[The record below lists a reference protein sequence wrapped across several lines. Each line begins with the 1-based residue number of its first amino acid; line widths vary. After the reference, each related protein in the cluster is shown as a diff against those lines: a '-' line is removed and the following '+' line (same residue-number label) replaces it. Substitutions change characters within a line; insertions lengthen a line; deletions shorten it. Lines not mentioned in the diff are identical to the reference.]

1 MQINFNNNEN
11 SNHIQD
17 TSASEYQQKCGIYQE
32 LFKQPQIVSQLSIKS
47 QNNLIRNANTGSP
60 AVFRQIK
67 KVNEPI
73 LSNPVVIMKYQMN
86 QRFQNQQTIQ
96 NLVREK
102 TNSDQRKELLSFFNE
117 NRYKYFSNND
127 LNAEKF
133 FVTRNRE
140 RIKDL
145 NFERIGIFKSKQPK
159 THVKHLRFFVN
170 DLKITEP
177 RFQNPLKVEQEQLS
191 QEQSFRKASHASH
204 NSKLS
209 SSDLVKE
216 TVPNFKETASA
227 NTVNQGRYENI
238 SKGTVNSPINN
249 NVGNNSFS
257 FGNLNPSYTQI
268 LSPQDRYQA
277 QMQQATPVQSYQNT
291 PSKLTAAAT
300 SPQQSSGQSKFQFTN
315 INNNDSNGIQQYSS
329 YDNNSDNKDTANMK
343 KLKQQYMNFVQQNF
357 NPKLQQAKLVNN
369 LIKEEKEES
378 ILEEEHN
385 QQQQQQ
391 EHQNQTEEIQKKLTI
406 LINPEHTS
414 DSRKSN
420 ERLPSLNQTKSS
432 KKQRVNIIDE
442 RDTIRNVNS
451 QQNIQTSERDLNNKK
466 KLTSDIFIPITSKND
481 IISPIN
487 QQSLNNKL
495 SSNKFQQQG
504 NLDNQK
510 SQVQILATKNSI
522 EFDNNYMVCMQIDK
536 ETDNEYIYSKQFQ
549 EQIKS
554 LEDEQKRLES
564 IENLFFL
571 KLSPEQ
577 YNYYH
582 SESFKIHRK
591 KMLLDTILKNKK
603 ITTRD
608 KKLIFL
614 NLLYQYNIKSR
625 LNSKEWCIEMTNF
638 LMNNKF
644 KYNLDEAAN
653 RKYERAHQKIVQLP
667 TFRDSRGEIYHESYN
682 FFHQLATPT
691 PISTESNE
699 VHYFPN
705 EIDPVKQQQQDK
717 KNLHIKRF
725 RPKQLSK
732 TYSHFQFQ
740 KIKY

>member
-1 MQINFNNNEN
+1 
-11 SNHIQD
+11 
-17 TSASEYQQKCGIYQE
+17 
-32 LFKQPQIVSQLSIKS
+32 
-47 QNNLIRNANTGSP
+47 
-60 AVFRQIK
+60 
-67 KVNEPI
+67 
-73 LSNPVVIMKYQMN
+73 MN

-96 NLVREK
+96 NQVREK

-177 RFQNPLKVEQEQLS
+177 RFQNPLKIQQEQLS

-209 SSDLVKE
+209 SSDLAKE
-216 TVPNFKETASA
+216 TVPNFKDGASA
-227 NTVNQGRYENI
+227 NSENQGRNENI

-249 NVGNNSFS
+249 NLGSNSFS

-277 QMQQATPVQSYQNT
+277 SAQMQQTTPIQSYQNT

-300 SPQQSSGQSKFQFTN
+300 SPQQSSGSSKFQFTN
-315 INNNDSNGIQQYSS
+315 INNIDSNKIQQYSS
-329 YDNNSDNKDTANMK
+329 YESSSENKDTANMK

-378 ILEEEHN
+378 IIEEEHN
-385 QQQQQQ
+385 QKQD
-391 EHQNQTEEIQKKLTI
+391 NQTQASQKKLRI
-406 LINPEHTS
+406 LVNPEHVS
-414 DSRKSN
+414 DNRKSN
-420 ERLPSLNQTKSS
+420 ERLPSLSQVKNN
-432 KKQRVNIIDE
+432 KKQRVNRVDE
-442 RDTIRNVNS
+442 RDQNKNINS
-451 QQNIQTSERDLNNKK
+451 QQNIACERDLNNKQ

-510 SQVQILATKNSI
+510 SQIQFLATKNSI

-549 EQIKS
+549 DQIRS

-571 KLSPEQ
+571 KLSPEE

-614 NLLYQYNIKSR
+614 NLLHQYNIKSR

-667 TFRDSRGEIYHESYN
+667 TFRDTRGEIYHESYN
-682 FFHQLATPT
+682 FFHQLASPT

-699 VHYFPN
+699 VNYYSN
-705 EIDPVKQQQQDK
+705 EIDTVNQQYQGKQ
-717 KNLHIKRF
+717 NLYIKRF

>member
-17 TSASEYQQKCGIYQE
+17 TSTSEYQQKCGIYQE
-32 LFKQPQIVSQLSIKS
+32 LFKQPQIVSQNSIQS
-47 QNNLIRNANTGSP
+47 QNYVMRNANTVSP
-60 AVFRQIK
+60 AMFKQK
-67 KVNEPI
+67 KRVNEPI

-96 NLVREK
+96 NQVREK

-145 NFERIGIFKSKQPK
+145 NFERIGIFKSKQPQ

-177 RFQNPLKVEQEQLS
+177 RFQNPLKIEQEQLS

-216 TVPNFKETASA
+216 TVPNFKEAPLNSL
-227 NTVNQGRYENI
+227 NQVRYENI

-249 NVGNNSFS
+249 NIGSNSFS
-257 FGNLNPSYTQI
+257 FGNLNPSQTQI
-268 LSPQDRYQA
+268 LSPQERYQVPG
-277 QMQQATPVQSYQNT
+277 QMQQITPTQSYQNT

-300 SPQQSSGQSKFQFTN
+300 SPQQSSGQSKFQFIN
-315 INNNDSNGIQQYSS
+315 INNNDTNGNQQYSS
-329 YDNNSDNKDTANMK
+329 YESVSDNKDTANVK

-378 ILEEEHN
+378 IIEEEHN
-385 QQQQQQ
+385 QKQD
-391 EHQNQTEEIQKKLTI
+391 HQNQTEANLKKLTI
-406 LINPEHTS
+406 LLNSEDAS
-414 DSRKSN
+414 DNRKSDN
-420 ERLPSLNQTKSS
+420 RLPSLKQIKNN
-432 KKQRVNIIDE
+432 KKQRVNIVDE
-442 RDTIRNVNS
+442 RDLAKNINS
-451 QQNIQTSERDLNNKK
+451 QQNIASDRDINNNK
-466 KLTSDIFIPITSKND
+466 KLTSDIFIPFTSKND

-487 QQSLNNKL
+487 QQNLNNKL
-495 SSNKFQQQG
+495 SLNKFQQ

-510 SQVQILATKNSI
+510 SQNQLLATKNSI

-549 EQIKS
+549 DQIRS

-571 KLSPEQ
+571 KLSPEE

-638 LMNNKF
+638 LMKNKF

-667 TFRDSRGEIYHESYN
+667 TFRDARGEIYHDSYN
-682 FFHQLATPT
+682 FFHQVASPT

-699 VHYFPN
+699 VHYYTN
-705 EIDPVKQQQQDK
+705 EIDTINQLNQGKQ
-717 KNLHIKRF
+717 NLNIKRF
-725 RPKQLSK
+725 KPKQLSK